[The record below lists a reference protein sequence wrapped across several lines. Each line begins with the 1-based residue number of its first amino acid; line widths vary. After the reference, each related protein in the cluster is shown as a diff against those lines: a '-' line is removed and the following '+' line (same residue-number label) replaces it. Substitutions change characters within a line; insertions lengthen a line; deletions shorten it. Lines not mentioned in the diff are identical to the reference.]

1 MFISKKMKIEIFYL
15 NTKIITEINKNIQV
29 KDLINDIKKYLDSK
43 DSNFVLLDSDQK
55 KLKETDIISIDKTKN
70 SLTFY
75 LIKSS
80 IKKNALINSDK
91 KEKPKEDLKMNQLI
105 MKCTGAKKALN
116 IKNYGSAN
124 QQRLGIFELMDNQN
138 NQNEAGAN
146 NPFERLINMLQIL
159 EEIEINNPGARDGQM
174 RNNAPVEADERSVR
188 ELQEMGF
195 AEDRARQD
203 LINARNDIN
212 RATELLLGEEGD

>member
-80 IKKNALINSDK
+80 IKKNTLLNSDK

-138 NQNEAGAN
+138 NHNEAGGN

-195 AEDRARQD
+195 AEDRARQA
-203 LINARNDIN
+203 LINSRNDIN

>member
-29 KDLINDIKKYLDSK
+29 KDLLNDIKKYLDSK

-138 NQNEAGAN
+138 NQNEAGGN

-195 AEDRARQD
+195 AEDRDRQA
-203 LINARNDIN
+203 LINSRNDIN

>member
-1 MFISKKMKIEIFYL
+1 MFYSKKMKIEIFYM

-29 KDLINDIKKYLDSK
+29 KDLINDLKNYLNSK
-43 DSNFVLLDSDQK
+43 DSNFALLDSDQK
-55 KLKETDIISIDKTKN
+55 KLKEADTITRDKTKN

-80 IKKNALINSDK
+80 VKKNASINSDK
-91 KEKPKEDLKMNQLI
+91 KVKPKEDLKMNQLI

-124 QQRLGIFELMDNQN
+124 QQRLGILELMDNQN
-138 NQNEAGAN
+138 NQNEAGGN

-159 EEIEINNPGARDGQM
+159 EEIEINNPGARDGQV
-174 RNNAPVEADERSVR
+174 RNNAPVEADERAVR
-188 ELQEMGF
+188 ELQDMGF
-195 AEDRARQD
+195 AEDRARQA
-203 LINARNDIN
+203 LINSRNDIN

>member
-29 KDLINDIKKYLDSK
+29 KDLLNDIKKYLDSK